1 MMRTVHLHGHL
12 KESFGPSYRFD
23 VATAAEALKA
33 LNCAFPGKFIAS
45 LREGSYR
52 LVREGNS
59 EGGLDLDLDL
69 INGFKLGTAD
79 LHLIPVAE
87 GAAMSQTAKG
97 TTKIVL
103 GATLIAGAMFFAPAA
118 IGGGMSAFSA
128 AMGTGV
134 PGAMGLTYGNIA
146 LVGLGLALAGVSTLL
161 TKPAVSTASNGV
173 TVGGSGIGNAGVQG
187 NAIPLIYGE
196 VLVGSTVVSVS
207 STVEDI
213 DVYANSAGSI
223 ETAFG
228 HSPAYWSGAS

>member
-33 LNCAFPGKFIAS
+33 LNCAFPGKFIAA

-52 LVREGNS
+52 LVRGAQHT
-59 EGGLDLDLDL
+59 GAALDLEL
-69 INGFKLGTAD
+69 INQLKLGSAD

-103 GATLIAGAMFFAPAA
+103 GATLIAGAIFFAPAMA
-118 IGGGMSAFSA
+118 GGGMSAFSA
-128 AMGTGV
+128 AMGAPVG
-134 PGAMGLTYGNIA
+134 MGLTYGNIA
-146 LVGLGLALAGVSTLL
+146 LIGFGLVLAGVSTLL
-161 TKPAVSTASNGV
+161 TKPAVNTASNGL
-173 TVGGSGIGNAGVQG
+173 TTSGSGIGNAGQQG

-196 VLVGSTVVSVS
+196 VLVGSTVISVS
-207 STVEDI
+207 SMVEDI